1 MIKKL
6 RFKFVAINMSIVVIM
21 LCIILGLVYYFT
33 RADLEQESITMMQN
47 IAQPSPTSEST

>member
-47 IAQPSPTSEST
+47 LSLIHISALPH